1 MIDENT
7 PLADD
12 RSFVSYDA
20 TSKQAAEGGDQDPS
34 PIDRVFVAIAL
45 LGTQAQNSLKRKVP
59 VDAL

>member
-20 TSKQAAEGGDQDPS
+20 TSKQDAEGGGQETS

-45 LGTQAQNSLKRKVP
+45 LGTQAQKSLEGKVP
-59 VDAL
+59 VDTR